1 MFTCARCRV
10 TLAAGPI
17 ERDAGDWIIT
27 CRSCGAKNILATTPV
42 NNVPVLLPGFEVIGW
57 RD

>member
-1 MFTCARCRV
+1 V
-10 TLAAGPI
+10 TLAASPI

-42 NNVPVLLPGFEVIGW
+42 NKVPVLLPGFEVVGW